1 MTARIPVGVIGV
13 GALGRHHARHLSIHP
28 GVQLVGVYDA
38 SPERAAEIAA
48 QVDTKA
54 FSDLDALL
62 RLVKGVSIAAPTSFH
77 HALGVQVLDR
87 GVGVLMEKPVTVT
100 VAEADDLI
108 ARAARAGVPL
118 QVGQIERFNRAVRAA
133 LPVVHRPRF
142 IECERLAPFS
152 LRGSDV
158 SVVLDLMVHDLD
170 LVLHLTGGATV
181 SDVRANGGA
190 LLSTSIDLANA
201 RIECADG
208 TVASVTASRL
218 SRSRV
223 RRTRIYQDNGYLSLD
238 LSTGTAE
245 YTRLRGGWRPGQP
258 AQAVEDVVE
267 RVSLTA
273 PEADALGL
281 EVGLFVDALSGRPSG
296 GVSGTEG
303 RAALALARRIEDEV
317 ARAPF
322 VPAAH

>member
-1 MTARIPVGVIGV
+1 MSARIPVGVIGV
-13 GALGRHHARHLSIHP
+13 GALGRHHARHLAIHP
-28 GVQLVGVYDA
+28 GVQLIGVYDA

-48 QVDTKA
+48 QVGTTA

-62 RLVKGVSIAAPTSFH
+62 GLVQGVSIAAPTSFH
-77 HALGVQVLDR
+77 HALGVQVLAR
-87 GVGVLMEKPVTVT
+87 GVGILMEKPVTVT

-108 ARAARAGVPL
+108 GRAARAGVPL

-133 LPVVHRPRF
+133 LPVVRRPRF

-170 LVLHLTGGATV
+170 LVLHLTGGADAV
-181 SDVRANGGA
+181 DLRANGGA

-201 RIECADG
+201 RIEFSGG
-208 TVASVTASRL
+208 TVASVTTSRL
-218 SRSRV
+218 SRGRV

-238 LSTGTAE
+238 LSSGTAE
-245 YTRLRGGWRPGQP
+245 FTRLRGGWRPGQP
-258 AQAVEDVVE
+258 AQAVDDVVE
-267 RVSLTA
+267 RMALAA

-281 EVGLFVDALSGRPSG
+281 EIGCFVDALAGRPSG
-296 GVSGTEG
+296 GVSGVEG
-303 RAALALARRIEDEV
+303 RAALALARQVEDAV
-317 ARAPF
+317 ARAPI